1 MPEIFLF
8 YGFIFYFF
16 SNEHDPIHVH
26 VRGKNGNA
34 KFNLCEGKFVLQ
46 SSDGI
51 KMGDLKKI
59 DKVIQDNT
67 QIIIQHWHK
76 YFDED

>member
-1 MPEIFLF
+1 MPEIFRF

-59 DKVIQDNT
+59 DKVIRDNT